1 MHLNE
6 FKEKVLHLKDRLY
19 RFALAIMKHR
29 EDAEDLVQ
37 EVMLK
42 LWVMRGK
49 MDQYNS
55 IEALAIRMI
64 RNAAL
69 NKLKEKERQWVNV
82 ENANFK
88 TTGSDPDKLLER
100 KEALDLFLRTIDELP
115 TQQRR
120 VILLREIEGTEIEE
134 IAQITDMTANN
145 IRVSL
150 SLGRKRLIT
159 LYNALYGKE

>member
-1 MHLNE
+1 MHLHE

-19 RFALAIMKHR
+19 RYALAIMKHR

-88 TTGSDPDKLLER
+88 TTGNDPDKLLER
-100 KEALDLFLRTIDELP
+100 KEVLDLVLRTIDELP
-115 TQQRR
+115 TQQRW
-120 VILLREIEGTEIEE
+120 VILLREIEGLEVEE
-134 IAQITDMTANN
+134 IAQITDMTVNN

-159 LYNALYGKE
+159 LYNDLYGKE